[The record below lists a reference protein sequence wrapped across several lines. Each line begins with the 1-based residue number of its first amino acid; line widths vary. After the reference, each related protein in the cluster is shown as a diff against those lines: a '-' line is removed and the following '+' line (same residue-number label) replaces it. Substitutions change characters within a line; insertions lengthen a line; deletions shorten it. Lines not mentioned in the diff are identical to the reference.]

1 MKDKI
6 RNYKYFVPLS
16 YITFFVVAFF
26 VFLFMTFP
34 GDIVKQR
41 IVSEIQNS
49 TPYKVDIQSADISA
63 LLNVNLKGVKIYKS
77 QNQFLELDSLTI
89 KPSLFS
95 VFSDSPKVPFNAK
108 LHGGEIEGTV
118 RLSKQ
123 NNGIQEVQATIKQ
136 VKVDSIPALLSQD
149 GEGGILINGV
159 MDGELYVQF
168 DPMPKGEFSFEV
180 EELNIDNLKVKGMK
194 LPSLSNLKSRFN
206 GNIEDNLTNIKEL
219 SMKGNGI
226 DIQITGTAPILWE
239 ISKGGILDL
248 GYRIEITNNDLAK
261 YKTFLS
267 PYLARH
273 RDGSLGG
280 KILGTIKNPRFE
292 KDSVK
297 RF

>member
-16 YITFFVVAFF
+16 YITFFVAAFF

-63 LLNVNLKGVKIYKS
+63 LFNVNLKGVKIYKS

-95 VFSDSPKVPFNAK
+95 VFSDSTKIPFNAK

-149 GEGGILINGV
+149 GEGGVLINGV
-159 MDGELYVQF
+159 IDGELYVRF
-168 DPMPKGEFSFEV
+168 DPTPKGEFSFEV
-180 EELNIDNLKVKGMK
+180 KELNIDNLKVKGMK

-206 GNIEDNLTNIKEL
+206 GSIEDNLTNIKEL
-219 SMKGNGI
+219 SVKGNGI

-248 GYRIEITNNDLAK
+248 GYRVEITDNDLAK
-261 YKTFLS
+261 YKMFLS

>member
-16 YITFFVVAFF
+16 YITFFVAAFF

-95 VFSDSPKVPFNAK
+95 VFSDSTKIPFNAK

-149 GEGGILINGV
+149 GEEGVLINGV
-159 MDGELYVQF
+159 IDGELYVRF
-168 DPMPKGEFSFEV
+168 DPTPKGEFSFEV
-180 EELNIDNLKVKGMK
+180 KELNIDNLKVKGMK

-206 GNIEDNLTNIKEL
+206 GSIEDNLTNIKEL
-219 SMKGNGI
+219 SVKGNGI

-248 GYRIEITNNDLAK
+248 GYRVEITDNDLAK
-261 YKTFLS
+261 YKMFLS

-280 KILGTIKNPRFE
+280 KILGTIKNTRFE

>member
-26 VFLFMTFP
+26 VFLIMTFP

-49 TPYKVDIQSADISA
+49 TPYKVDIQSADVSA

-108 LHGGEIEGTV
+108 LQGGEIEGTV

-123 NNGIQEVQATIKQ
+123 NNGIQEIQATIKQ
-136 VKVDSIPALLSQD
+136 VKVDSIPALISQD

>member
-6 RNYKYFVPLS
+6 RNYKYVVPLS
-16 YITFFVVAFF
+16 YIAFFVAAFF

-41 IVSEIQNS
+41 IISEIQNS
-49 TPYKVDIQSADISA
+49 TPYKVDIQSAEVSA

-95 VFSDSPKVPFNAK
+95 VFSDSTKVPFNAK

-159 MDGELYVQF
+159 IDGELYVQF
-168 DPMPKGEFSFEV
+168 DPTPKGEFSFEV

-248 GYRIEITNNDLAK
+248 GYRIEITDNDLAK

>member
-41 IVSEIQNS
+41 IVAEIQNS
-49 TPYKVDIQSADISA
+49 TPYKVDIQSADVSA

-95 VFSDSPKVPFNAK
+95 IFSDSPKIPFNAK
-108 LHGGEIEGTV
+108 LHGGEIEGAL
-118 RLSKQ
+118 RISKQ
-123 NNGIQEVQATIKQ
+123 NNDIQEVKAVIKG
-136 VKVDSIPALLSQD
+136 VKVDSIPDLLSQD
-149 GEGGILINGV
+149 GEAEILINGI

-168 DPMPKGEFSFEV
+168 DPTPKGEFSFEV

-194 LPSLSNLKSRFN
+194 LPSLSNLKSIFN
-206 GNIEDNLTNIKEL
+206 GDIEGNLTNIKEL
-219 SMKGNGI
+219 SMKGNGL
-226 DIQITGTAPILWE
+226 DIQITGTTPLLWE

-248 GYRIEITNNDLAK
+248 GYRVEITDNNLAK

-267 PYLARH
+267 PYLAQH

-280 KILGTIKNPRFE
+280 KILGTVKNPRFE
-292 KDSVK
+292 KDSIK

>member
-26 VFLFMTFP
+26 VFLFVTFP

-41 IVSEIQNS
+41 IVAEIQNS
-49 TPYKVDIQSADISA
+49 TPYKVDIQSADVSA
-63 LLNVNLKGVKIYKS
+63 MLNVNLKGVKIYKS

-95 VFSDSPKVPFNAK
+95 VFSDSPKIPFNAK
-108 LHGGEIEGTV
+108 LHGGEIDGTLRV
-118 RLSKQ
+118 SKQ
-123 NNGIQEVQATIKQ
+123 NNDIEEVKAVIKG
-136 VKVDSIPALLSQD
+136 VRVDSIPDLLSQD
-149 GEGGILINGV
+149 GEAEILINGI

-168 DPMPKGEFSFEV
+168 DPTPKGEFSFEV
-180 EELNIDNLKVKGMK
+180 EELHIDNLKVKGMK
-194 LPSLSNLKSRFN
+194 LPSLSKLKSRFN
-206 GNIEDNLTNIKEL
+206 GDIEGDLTNIKEL
-219 SMKGNGI
+219 SMKGNGM
-226 DIQITGTAPILWE
+226 DLQITGTAPLIWE

-248 GYRIEITNNDLAK
+248 EYRVEITDNNLAK

-267 PYLARH
+267 PYLANN

-280 KILGTIKNPRFE
+280 KILGTVKNPRFE

>member
-26 VFLFMTFP
+26 VFLIMTFP

-49 TPYKVDIQSADISA
+49 TPYKVDIQSADVSA

-89 KPSLFS
+89 KPSLFL

-108 LHGGEIEGTV
+108 LQGGEIEGTV

-123 NNGIQEVQATIKQ
+123 NNGIQEIQATIKQ
-136 VKVDSIPALLSQD
+136 VKVDSIPALISQD

-267 PYLARH
+267 PYLAKH

>member
-6 RNYKYFVPLS
+6 RNYKYVVPLS
-16 YITFFVVAFF
+16 YIAFFVAAFF

-49 TPYKVDIQSADISA
+49 TPYKVDIQSAEVSA

-95 VFSDSPKVPFNAK
+95 VFSDSTKIPFNAK

-149 GEGGILINGV
+149 GEGGVLINGV
-159 MDGELYVQF
+159 IDGELYVRF
-168 DPMPKGEFSFEV
+168 DPTPKGEFSFEV
-180 EELNIDNLKVKGMK
+180 KELNIDNLKVKGMK

-206 GNIEDNLTNIKEL
+206 GSIEDNLTNIKEL

-248 GYRIEITNNDLAK
+248 GYRVEITDNDLAK
-261 YKTFLS
+261 YKMFLS

>member
-16 YITFFVVAFF
+16 YITFFVAAFF

-34 GDIVKQR
+34 GDVVKQR
-41 IVSEIQNS
+41 IISEIQNS
-49 TPYKVDIQSADISA
+49 TPYMVDIQSADVSA

-77 QNQFLELDSLTI
+77 KNQFLELDSLTL

-95 VFSDSPKVPFNAK
+95 LFSDSPKIPFNAN
-108 LHGGEIEGTV
+108 LHGGEIEGAV

-123 NNGIQEVQATIKQ
+123 NNGIQEVQASIKQ
-136 VKVDSIPALLSQD
+136 IKVDSIPDLISGD
-149 GEGGILINGV
+149 GSAEILINGV

-168 DPMPKGEFSFEV
+168 DPMAKGEFSFEV
-180 EELNIDNLKVKGMK
+180 EGLNIDNLKVKGMK
-194 LPSLSNLKSRFN
+194 LPNLSNLKSRFN
-206 GNIEDNLTNIKEL
+206 GDIGDNLTNIKEL

-226 DIQITGTAPILWE
+226 DIQITGTTPLLWE

-248 GYRIEITNNDLAK
+248 GYRVEITNTDLAK

-267 PYLARH
+267 PYLAKH

-280 KILGTIKNPRFE
+280 KILGTVKNPRFE
-292 KDSVK
+292 KDSIK

>member
-16 YITFFVVAFF
+16 YIAFFVAAFF

-49 TPYKVDIQSADISA
+49 TPYKVDIQSAEVSA

-95 VFSDSPKVPFNAK
+95 VFSDSTKIPFNAK

-149 GEGGILINGV
+149 GEGGIQINGV
-159 MDGELYVQF
+159 IDGELYVQF
-168 DPMPKGEFSFEV
+168 DPTPKGEFSFEV

-248 GYRIEITNNDLAK
+248 GYRVEITDNDLAK

>member
-26 VFLFMTFP
+26 VFLIMTFP

-49 TPYKVDIQSADISA
+49 TPYKVDIQSADVSA

-108 LHGGEIEGTV
+108 LQGGEIEGTV

-123 NNGIQEVQATIKQ
+123 NNGIQEIQATIKQ
-136 VKVDSIPALLSQD
+136 VKVDSIPALISQD

-219 SMKGNGI
+219 SVKGNGI

-267 PYLARH
+267 PYLAKH

>member
-26 VFLFMTFP
+26 VFLIMTFP

-49 TPYKVDIQSADISA
+49 TPYKVDIQSADVSA

-108 LHGGEIEGTV
+108 LQGGEIEGTV

-123 NNGIQEVQATIKQ
+123 NNGIQEIQATIKQ
-136 VKVDSIPALLSQD
+136 VKVDSIPALISQD

-267 PYLARH
+267 PYLAKH

>member
-49 TPYKVDIQSADISA
+49 TPYKVDIQSADVSA

-108 LHGGEIEGTV
+108 LQGGEIEGTV

-123 NNGIQEVQATIKQ
+123 NNGIQEIQATIKQ
-136 VKVDSIPALLSQD
+136 VKVDSIPALISQD

-248 GYRIEITNNDLAK
+248 GYRIEITDNDLAK

-267 PYLARH
+267 PYLAKH

>member
-49 TPYKVDIQSADISA
+49 TPYKVDIQNADITA
-63 LLNVNLKGVKIYKS
+63 LLNVSLKGVKIYKS

-108 LHGGEIEGTV
+108 LQGGEIEGSV

-123 NNGIQEVQATIKQ
+123 KNGIQEVQATIKQ
-136 VKVDSIPALLSQD
+136 VKVDSIPDLIS
-149 GEGGILINGV
+149 GEGNGEILINGL
-159 MDGELYVQF
+159 MDGELYVNF
-168 DPMPKGEFSFEV
+168 DPTPKGEFSFEV
-180 EELNIDNLKVKGMK
+180 EGLKIDNLKVKGMK

-206 GNIEDNLTNIKEL
+206 GDIEDNLTNIKEL

-226 DIQITGTAPILWE
+226 DIQITGTIPLLWE

-248 GYRIEITNNDLAK
+248 GYRVEITDSDLAK

-267 PYLARH
+267 PYLAKH

-280 KILGTIKNPRFE
+280 KILGTVKNPRFE
-292 KDSVK
+292 KGSVK